1 MELQNVE
8 LFKGVTCASIDAMMR
23 CFRPEMRNF
32 KKGDTILVFEPEI
45 KSLCVLLSGKAH
57 LYCVDSEGEYTL
69 LENYGVNDIFGEVFT
84 MPYSGLGYVAEA
96 DSD

>member
-32 KKGDTILVFEPEI
+32 KKGDTLF
-45 KSLCVLLSGKAH
+45 
-57 LYCVDSEGEYTL
+57 
-69 LENYGVNDIFGEVFT
+69 FF
-84 MPYSGLGYVAEA
+84 
-96 DSD
+96 